1 MEHLLWLIGQTPSRF
16 PLAALVDYQ
25 DGLADRVLSTTH
37 PTSGDRSSSRVA
49 LRSNLCPRAALH

>member
-1 MEHLLWLIGQTPSRF
+1 MEHLLWLIVQTPSRF

-49 LRSNLCPRAALH
+49 L